1 MKAPKFEEYKVLR
14 LLKTQGV
21 QCDFVRDVLD
31 KFKEPTGYTT
41 QVASFLGFY
50 HEQTSYL
57 SVTGTE
63 SSLIQKKKVPYVLTL
78 KKYIGELRQGDKI
91 VLFGKSYKVCGVD
104 DVNNWGLI
112 ADISLEEAV

>member
-14 LLKTQGV
+14 LLRTQGM
-21 QCDFVRDVLD
+21 QCSFVRDVLD

-41 QVASFLGFY
+41 QVASFLGVY

-63 SSLIQKKKVPYVLTL
+63 SALVRSKKVPYVLTL
-78 KKYIGELRQGDKI
+78 KKYLGDLRQGDKI
-91 VLFGKSYKVCGVD
+91 EMFEKTYKVCGVD
-104 DVNNWGLI
+104 DVNNWGII
-112 ADISLEEAV
+112 ADISLEEVL